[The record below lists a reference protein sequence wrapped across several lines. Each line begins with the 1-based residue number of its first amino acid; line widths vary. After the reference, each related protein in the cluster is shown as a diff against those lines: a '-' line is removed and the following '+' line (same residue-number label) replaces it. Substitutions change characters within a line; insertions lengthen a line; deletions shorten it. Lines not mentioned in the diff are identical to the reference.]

1 MEPACAAA
9 AVGALTAAGAAAV
22 CALAFVWN
30 DAKKATA
37 KTFRKNTFLVRY
49 VLCKFMA
56 TYNPFG
62 AYLESKV
69 LSASPLELVALA
81 YEGAIEA
88 VRNAR
93 THLAER
99 RIHDRS
105 RAITK
110 AQLLIGELQKCLDF
124 NQGGELSTQLA
135 RLYGYMQR
143 RLIDAN
149 FQQQEPP
156 LREVEEL
163 LETLLESWRQLANQ
177 EKPMVEA
184 ASGSGG
190 SSLPSWINAGEPS
203 STYSF
208 TELTL

>member
-1 MEPACAAA
+1 
-9 AVGALTAAGAAAV
+9 
-22 CALAFVWN
+22 
-30 DAKKATA
+30 
-37 KTFRKNTFLVRY
+37 
-49 VLCKFMA
+49 MA

-93 THLAER
+93 LHLAEK
-99 RIHDRS
+99 RIHERS

-124 NQGGELSTQLA
+124 NQGGELSLQLG
-135 RLYGYMQR
+135 RLYDYMQR
-143 RLIDAN
+143 KLIEAN
-149 FQQQEPP
+149 FQQTEPP

-163 LETLLESWRQLANQ
+163 LETLLESWRQLANE
-177 EKPMVEA
+177 EKPIVVA
-184 ASGSGG
+184 ASGSG
-190 SSLPSWINAGEPS
+190 SSLPAWMNVSEPS
-203 STYSF
+203 GTYSF